1 MQLFCGAVLISL
13 DGVTPTIHPTA
24 YVHSSA
30 NVVGN
35 VEIGANSSVWFGVV
49 IRADVDSVR
58 IGSRTNIQDNST
70 IHVTAGK
77 WPTVV
82 GDGVTVGHGVILH
95 GCTVGNRSLIGIGAI
110 VLDGVR
116 IGDDC
121 MIGAGAL
128 VTPRTTLESG
138 HLMLG
143 SPARPVRRLTDAER
157 QHLVQSAD
165 GYVDNAER
173 FRAQGIA

>member
-1 MQLFCGAVLISL
+1 VLISL
-13 DGVTPTIHPTA
+13 DGITPKIHPTA

-30 NVVGN
+30 TVIGD

-49 IRADVDSVR
+49 IRGDVDAIR

-70 IHVTAGK
+70 IHVTAET
-77 WPTVV
+77 WPTSL
-82 GDGVTVGHGVILH
+82 GDDVTIGHGVILH

-110 VLDGVR
+110 ILDGVQ

-121 MIGAGAL
+121 MVGAGAL

-143 SPARPVRRLTDAER
+143 SPARPVRLLTDAER
-157 QHLVQSAD
+157 KHLIESAD
-165 GYVDNAER
+165 GYVDNAAR
-173 FRAQGIA
+173 YRAQGIA